1 MDINELKYVDYM
13 ISDISVDKLSMFFK
27 KKQKDEIIV
36 FTDFMKFCNDI
47 QKINYLQ
54 NTQNYKFYQ
63 KT

>member
-27 KKQKDEIIV
+27 KKQKDEIIL

-54 NTQNYKFYQ
+54 NT
-63 KT
+63 